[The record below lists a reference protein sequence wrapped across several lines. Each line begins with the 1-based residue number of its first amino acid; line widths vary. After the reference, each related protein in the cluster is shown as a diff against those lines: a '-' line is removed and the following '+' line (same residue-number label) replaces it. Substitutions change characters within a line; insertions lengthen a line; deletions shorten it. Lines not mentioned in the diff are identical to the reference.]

1 MIGNIINSEEY
12 KQIVSEQIRE
22 LIEYLLSI
30 DEEFALTANIK
41 GVEFNPKLPL
51 PIKKQLAPF
60 SLFILANYSYQSI
73 LLEDEV
79 IKFEAGFGK
88 ENFGSVVTIPFSA
101 IFQIIVDESI
111 LYINPAA
118 TVEKHFTSIIEQKQ
132 RSFDAFKKNTPNKDL
147 F

>member
-22 LIEYLLSI
+22 LIEYLLNI

-51 PIKKQLAPF
+51 PIQKQLAPF
-60 SLFILANYSYQSI
+60 SLFVLANYSYQSI
-73 LLEDEV
+73 ILEDEV

-88 ENFGSVVTIPFSA
+88 ENFGSIVTIPFSA

-118 TVEKHFTSIIEQKQ
+118 TVEKHFTSIVEQKE
-132 RSFDAFKKNTPNKDL
+132 RSINAFKKNTHNKNL

>member
-12 KQIVSEQIRE
+12 KQMVSEQIRE
-22 LIEYLLSI
+22 LIEYLLNI
-30 DEEFALTANIK
+30 DQEFALTANIK
-41 GVEFNPKLPL
+41 GVEFSPKLPL
-51 PIKKQLAPF
+51 PIRKQLAPF
-60 SLFILANYSYQSI
+60 SLFVLANYSYQSI
-73 LLEDEV
+73 VLEDEV
-79 IKFEAGFGK
+79 IRFEAGFGK
-88 ENFGSVVTIPFSA
+88 ENFGSIVTIPFSA

-118 TVEKHFTSIIEQKQ
+118 TVEKHFTSIVEQKQ